1 MARNRK
7 LSSSTMSISPAL
19 VSQEIALQIVQLRS
33 EVIDRDF
40 DVQREVESDIKRL
53 RDETFDKI
61 RALHDEI
68 AKLRAELAAHEF

>member
-7 LSSSTMSISPAL
+7 VSSSTMSISPAL

-40 DVQREVESDIKRL
+40 DVQREVESDVKRL
-53 RDETFDKI
+53 RAETFDKI

-68 AKLRAELAAHEF
+68 AKLRAELAAHKF

>member
-19 VSQEIALQIVQLRS
+19 VSKEIALHIVQLRS

-68 AKLRAELAAHEF
+68 AKLRAELAAHKF

>member
-7 LSSSTMSISPAL
+7 LSSFTMSISPAL

-68 AKLRAELAAHEF
+68 AKLRAELAAHKF

>member
-1 MARNRK
+1 
-7 LSSSTMSISPAL
+7 MSISPAL

-40 DVQREVESDIKRL
+40 DVQREVESDVKRL

-68 AKLRAELAAHEF
+68 AKLRAELAAHKF

>member
-19 VSQEIALQIVQLRS
+19 VSQEIALQIVRLRS

-40 DVQREVESDIKRL
+40 DVQRELESDIKRL

-68 AKLRAELAAHEF
+68 AQLRAELAAHKF

>member
-68 AKLRAELAAHEF
+68 AQLRAELAAHKF

>member
-1 MARNRK
+1 
-7 LSSSTMSISPAL
+7 MSISPAL

-68 AKLRAELAAHEF
+68 AKLRAELAAHKF

>member
-1 MARNRK
+1 
-7 LSSSTMSISPAL
+7 MSISPAL
-19 VSQEIALQIVQLRS
+19 VSQEIALQIVRLRS

-40 DVQREVESDIKRL
+40 DVQRELESDIKRL

-68 AKLRAELAAHEF
+68 AQLRAELAAHKF

>member
-40 DVQREVESDIKRL
+40 DVQREVESDVKRL

-68 AKLRAELAAHEF
+68 AKLRAELAAHKF

>member
-1 MARNRK
+1 
-7 LSSSTMSISPAL
+7 MSIFPAL

-40 DVQREVESDIKRL
+40 DVQREVESDVKRL

-68 AKLRAELAAHEF
+68 AKLRAELAAHKF

>member
-7 LSSSTMSISPAL
+7 VSSSTMSISPAL

-40 DVQREVESDIKRL
+40 DVQRDVESDIKRL

-68 AKLRAELAAHEF
+68 AKLRAELAAHKF

>member
-7 LSSSTMSISPAL
+7 VSSSTMSISPAL

-68 AKLRAELAAHEF
+68 AQLRAELAAHKF

>member
-7 LSSSTMSISPAL
+7 VSSSTMSISPAL

-40 DVQREVESDIKRL
+40 DVQREVESDVKRL

-68 AKLRAELAAHEF
+68 AKLRAELAAHKF

>member
-1 MARNRK
+1 
-7 LSSSTMSISPAL
+7 MSVSPAL

-40 DVQREVESDIKRL
+40 DVQREVESDVKRL

-68 AKLRAELAAHEF
+68 AKLRAELAAHKF

>member
-1 MARNRK
+1 
-7 LSSSTMSISPAL
+7 MSISPAL
-19 VSQEIALQIVQLRS
+19 VSQEIALQVVQLRS

-40 DVQREVESDIKRL
+40 DVQCEVESEIKRL

-68 AKLRAELAAHEF
+68 AKLRAELAAHKF

>member
-7 LSSSTMSISPAL
+7 VSSSTMSISPAL

-68 AKLRAELAAHEF
+68 AKLRAELAAHKF

>member
-1 MARNRK
+1 
-7 LSSSTMSISPAL
+7 MSISPAL

-40 DVQREVESDIKRL
+40 DVQREVESDVKRL

-61 RALHDEI
+61 RSLHDEI
-68 AKLRAELAAHEF
+68 AKLRAELAAHKF